1 MKPLAYRMRPQ
12 TLDQVVGQQHLIG
25 PGKIIR
31 RMVEA
36 RLLSSMILYGPPGIG
51 KTSIASAI
59 AGSTKY
65 AFRKLNAATDG
76 KKQLQQVAAEGKM
89 SDTVILLLDEIHR
102 LDKTKQDFLLP
113 LLESGQVILIGATTE
128 NPYISISPAI
138 RSRCQIFELKPL
150 SAQDASNAIDRAL
163 TDKEN
168 GLGNYHVELTD
179 DARALLI
186 EKGNGDLRSTLNSL
200 ELAVLSTKQELKD
213 NHQDTDSIVITQQE
227 MADSIQMKVQ
237 NFDSSGDGHYDLV
250 SAFQKSIR
258 GSDTDAALHYLAR
271 LIESGDLISIC
282 RRLSVIAYEDVGLAN
297 PSAAEHAILAIQAA
311 QTLGF
316 PEARIPLANAVIE
329 LTLSPKSNSAITAID
344 RAIDDVKNKNIG
356 SIPANLKDAHY
367 AGAKKLGHG
376 VNYIYP
382 HDFEN
387 DWVAQQYLPDNLL
400 TASYF
405 TPKGNSKVE
414 ERYKLIYQKLKKMQ
428 RDNLSKHHN
437 R

>member
-89 SDTVILLLDEIHR
+89 SGTVILLLDEIHR

-227 MADSIQMKVQ
+227 MADSIQMKMQ

-387 DWVAQQYLPDNLL
+387 DWVAQQYLPDNTSLSL
-400 TASYF
+400 Q
-405 TPKGNSKVE
+405 KVSF
-414 ERYKLIYQKLKKMQ
+414 KTF
-428 RDNLSKHHN
+428 ST
-437 R
+437 